1 MMRLMRTTR
10 LRLVVPMALSAMIPA
25 WVNAKA
31 EVIVNGR
38 PSVVLESSA
47 AKLVIDLGG
56 GSIVDFHLAAG
67 GLNPL
72 RWIGPADE
80 NAVLRPMAHFL
91 CLDRWGPPSGAEQR
105 NGMPFHGEAGRVRWR
120 EFDAPERRDGGVL
133 AAMGATLPIAGLEV
147 RRTVRLSEAAAVF
160 SVSETVSNGN
170 KLGRVYNMVQ
180 HATIGPPFLDEG
192 AVVDSNAQRGFMQS
206 SPLPNPEQP
215 ETRWPKAIKQGQPV
229 DLRHLTSDPVPN
241 VVSFVLDG
249 ELGWVTATNASKEL
263 LLGYIWRTADYPWL
277 NFWRHVADGKPLA
290 RGLEF
295 GTTGL
300 HQPFT
305 VLIAKPSIFGRPTF
319 TYLDAGA
326 SATRS
331 YAAFLVKV
339 PREFRGVDRVLY
351 RRGQI
356 VIYERGGGRELTI
369 PADRLFG

>member
-1 MMRLMRTTR
+1 
-10 LRLVVPMALSAMIPA
+10 
-25 WVNAKA
+25 
-31 EVIVNGR
+31 
-38 PSVVLESSA
+38 
-47 AKLVIDLGG
+47 
-56 GSIVDFHLAAG
+56 VDFHIADG

-80 NAVLRPMAHFL
+80 NAALRPMAHFL
-91 CLDRWGPPSGAEQR
+91 CLDRWGPPSEAEQR

-120 EFDAPERRDGGVL
+120 QFDAAERRDGRVF

-170 KLGRVYNMVQ
+170 KLGRLYNMVQ
-180 HATIGPPFLDEG
+180 HATIGPPFLDENT
-192 AVVDSNAQRGFMQS
+192 VVDSNAQRGFMQS

-215 ETRWPKAIKQGQPV
+215 ETRWPEAIKQGKPV
-229 DLRHLTSDPVPN
+229 DLRHLTNDPDPN
-241 VVSFVLDG
+241 VVSFVVDG
-249 ELGWVTATNASKEL
+249 ELGWVTAANASKEL

-277 NFWRHVADGKPLA
+277 NVWRHVADGKPLA

-300 HQPFT
+300 HQPFK

-319 TYLDAGA
+319 TYLDAGD

-331 YAAFLVKV
+331 YAGFLAKV
-339 PREFRGVDRVLY
+339 PRDFRGVDRVLY
-351 RRGQI
+351 QRGQLA
-356 VIYERGGGRELTI
+356 IYERGGGREITI
-369 PADRLFG
+369 PADRLFE